1 MFTFTFTWREE
12 EGGDFFT
19 VEIRASDKDAAHSKW
34 LDYCDGY
41 WDTDDLVYYECI
53 EGTKDDVKL
62 PTDGELRLG
71 LGVDYQA
78 GREAASADMLVE
90 GFDIYTALRSFEEDP
105 ADTPFQEGYLRELEE
120 AVSGHA

>member
-12 EGGDFFT
+12 EDGDFFT

-41 WDTDDLVYYECI
+41 WDTDDLVYYEGI
-53 EGTKDDVKL
+53 EGTKD
-62 PTDGELRLG
+62 ELNFHS
-71 LGVDYQA
+71 DYHA

-90 GFDIYTALRSFEEDP
+90 GFDIHTALRSFEEDP
-105 ADTPFQEGYLRELEE
+105 ADTPYQKGYLRELEE